1 MISIGRGKSLH
12 EKISIAY
19 RAIGMLLLYILWAK
33 TGSDVA
39 GLFLFLAL
47 LILMLI
53 RWRFPRLKWMLVID
67 QLVVI
72 GVSYLWQNSVYAL
85 ALGVFEAAYLGC
97 PFFVLPAVFYTVLY
111 NPEGFLFLL
120 LTQSAF
126 TGIALWGWR
135 KQQESA
141 FRLMDEERRRH
152 YKTERLKQELLAEN
166 VQVVRMV
173 ELSERSRIAR
183 EIHDDAG
190 HEIVA
195 AYMSL
200 QTVQTLF
207 ETDAIEAEE
216 VFCEAIGRLESG
228 IGKIR
233 EAVHN
238 LTPLTEIG
246 VDDLR
251 RLIDRFSY
259 CPIEFTVYGNTSQ
272 VSVYLWVILEA
283 CLKEALTNVMRHAD
297 AKIVKA
303 TLDITPYIVR
313 LCVENDGVRE
323 NSYFTAG
330 LGFRNLQQRAA
341 AVGGNI
347 STSMSESFC
356 LVCVL
361 PIL

>member
-1 MISIGRGKSLH
+1 MGKSMSLH
-12 EKISIAY
+12 EKIFIVY
-19 RAIGMLLLYILWAK
+19 RMMGMLLLYILWTK

-39 GLFLFLAL
+39 GLFLLLSL
-47 LILMLI
+47 LILMLF
-53 RWRFPRLKWMLVID
+53 RWRFPKLKWTLIID

-72 GVSYLWQNSVYAL
+72 SISFLWGNSQYIL

-97 PFFVLPAVFYTVLY
+97 PLFALPSVFYTVLY

-126 TGIALWGWR
+126 AGIALWGWS

-141 FRLMDEERRRH
+141 FRNMDEERRR
-152 YKTERLKQELLAEN
+152 YYETESLKQELLAAN
-166 VQVVRMV
+166 VQMVRMV

-200 QTVQTLF
+200 QTVQALF
-207 ETDAIEAEE
+207 ETDAVEAEE
-216 VFCEAIGRLESG
+216 MFCEAIERLGSG
-228 IGKIR
+228 ICKIR

-246 VDDLR
+246 VAALH
-251 RLIDRFSY
+251 RLSDRFSH
-259 CPIEFTVYGNTSQ
+259 CPINFTVYGDTSK
-272 VSVYLWVILEA
+272 VSAYLWVILEA

-297 AKIVKA
+297 AKIVRA
-303 TLDITPYIVR
+303 TLDITPCIVR
-313 LCVENDGVRE
+313 LCVENDGVRK

-330 LGFRNLQQRAA
+330 LGLRNLQQRAA

-347 STSMSESFC
+347 STSIAESFR